1 MENLESG
8 HLGAGKCLI
17 PLWLAVLAAVLSA
30 GCGPVDRFR
39 DAVGAGE
46 PVKIVLTTG
55 FSADEVFR
63 LEDASCSKSEIMV
76 YLATERSRYEAVY
89 GPEIWNYA
97 GKEGELEGRLK
108 EKVLAEISQIKAM
121 TLLANVRGIVLS
133 SQEEETADKAA
144 EAYFALMGEEERKI
158 LDVSL
163 EVLEGMYRDYALADK
178 VYREIIHDLNPEISD
193 DEARTI
199 TVQHVL
205 LRTATENADGTLTPL
220 SEEEKRQKYDRA
232 QEVLRAASEG
242 EAFESLIEKYSDGS
256 QGTLSFGKGETEAV
270 FEEAAFNLANGEI
283 SGIVETSRGY
293 EVIKCIS
300 TFNREETDRN
310 KLKIAEKRKDEVFE
324 QEYDAFVDSL
334 ARNLNEELWDSV
346 TMPKGAWEEHAGFF
360 DLYQEYFGRR

>member
-1 MENLESG
+1 MDNLG
-8 HLGAGKCLI
+8 GNGVVKRLI
-17 PLWLAVLAAVLSA
+17 PLWLAVLSSVMAA
-30 GCGPVDRFR
+30 GCGPAEQLR
-39 DAVGAGE
+39 DAAGAGE

-55 FSADEVFR
+55 FQADEVFR
-63 LEDASCSKSEIMV
+63 LEDASCSKQEIMV
-76 YLATERSRYEAVY
+76 YLATERCRYETVY
-89 GPEIWNYA
+89 GPEIWDYA

-121 TLLANVRGIVLS
+121 TLLADVREIALS
-133 SQEEETADKAA
+133 SQEEEMAAKAA
-144 EAYFALMGEEERKI
+144 EAYFALMGEEERKA
-158 LDVSL
+158 LDVSA

-178 VYREIIHDLNPEISD
+178 VYREIIRDLNPEISD

-220 SEEEKRQKYDRA
+220 SEEEIRQKYDKA
-232 QEVLRAASEG
+232 QEVRRAASEG
-242 EAFESLIEKYSDGS
+242 EAFESLIEKYSDDS
-256 QGTLSFGKGETEAV
+256 QGTLSFGKGEMEAV

-283 SGIVETSRGY
+283 SGIVETSQGY

-310 KLKIAEKRKDEVFE
+310 KVKIAEKRKDEVFE

-346 TMPKGAWEEHAGFF
+346 TLPRGDWEMHAGFF